1 MNTGN
6 NMIQIEDT
14 IIRNLIYHRVNPDK
28 ENSLLSETLYDFTD
42 DDEEVVLK
50 KIFLKPFLS
59 NTTTYE
65 FKHEI
70 DLELNPLYKLSHSI
84 HEGNDF
90 IAQSKNI
97 CQHLKT
103 VSKHPNIKDGDLFIM
118 SFDNII
124 FENRSYEGLGIYKI
138 ENKENFIETIK
149 YFSGEAGL
157 KFRKGIGSKRL
168 DKACLILFTETPY
181 TVFIIDNTSNETDY
195 WQNEFIKVNLRDDNA
210 NNTNQFLSLAKSFV
224 TKQLPSEF
232 ETTKADQIDLLNRSV
247 EYFRKNESFDRQN
260 FEQEVF
266 QESEVIKSFQTFD
279 SKYRQEN
286 EIQIADDFLISSQAV
301 KKQARVF
308 KSVLKLDKNFH
319 IYIHGNNELIQQG
332 VDSDG
337 RKYYKIYFETE
348 S

>member
-1 MNTGN
+1 
-6 NMIQIEDT
+6 MIQIEDT
-14 IIRNLIYHRVNPDK
+14 IIRKLIFHRLSIDNN
-28 ENSLLSETLYDFTD
+28 NSVLNDTLYDFTND
-42 DDEEVVLK
+42 EEEVVLK
-50 KIFLKPFLS
+50 KIFLKPFLL
-59 NTTTYE
+59 NTSTYE

-70 DLELNPLYKLSHSI
+70 DLELNPLFKLSQSI
-84 HEGNDF
+84 FEGRDF
-90 IAQSKNI
+90 ISQSKNI

-118 SFDNII
+118 KFENISFDNKL
-124 FENRSYEGLGIYKI
+124 YEGLGIYKI
-138 ENKENFIETIK
+138 ENKENFIETTK
-149 YFSGEAGL
+149 YFNGEAGL
-157 KFRKGIGSKRL
+157 NFRKGIGSKRL
-168 DKACLILFTETPY
+168 DKACLILFTEIPY

-195 WQNEFIKVNLRDDNA
+195 WQNEFIKVNLKRDDI

-224 TKQLPSEF
+224 TKQFPSEF

-247 EYFRKNESFDRQN
+247 EYFKKNENFDKKN

-266 QESEVIKSFQTFD
+266 QDNEVIKSFQTFD
-279 SKYRQEN
+279 SKYRHEN
-286 EIQIADDFLISSQAV
+286 EIDIADDFLISPQAV

-319 IYIHGNNELIQQG
+319 IYIHGNNELIKQG

>member
-1 MNTGN
+1 
-6 NMIQIEDT
+6 MIQIEDT
-14 IIRNLIYHRVNPDK
+14 IIRKLIYHRLSL
-28 ENSLLSETLYDFTD
+28 ENNNSMLSETLYDFTN
-42 DDEEVVLK
+42 DEEEMVLK
-50 KIFLKPFLS
+50 KILLKPFLS

-70 DLELNPLYKLSHSI
+70 DLELNPLFKLSQSI
-84 HEGNDF
+84 FEGSDF
-90 IAQSKNI
+90 ISQSKNI

-118 SFDNII
+118 KFENISFDNKL
-124 FENRSYEGLGIYKI
+124 YEGLGIYKI
-138 ENKENFIETIK
+138 ENKENFIETTK
-149 YFSGEAGL
+149 YFNGEAGL
-157 KFRKGIGSKRL
+157 NFRKGIGSKRL
-168 DKACLILFTETPY
+168 DKACLILFTEIPY

-195 WQNEFIKVNLRDDNA
+195 WQNEFIKVNLKKDDV

-224 TKQLPSEF
+224 TKQFPSEF

-247 EYFRKNESFDRQN
+247 EYFKKNESFDKQN

-266 QESEVIKSFQTFD
+266 QDSGVIKSFQNFD

-286 EIQIADDFLISSQAV
+286 EIDIADDFLISSQAV

-319 IYIHGNNELIQQG
+319 IYIHGNKELIKKG

-337 RKYYKIYFETE
+337 RKFYKIYFETE

>member
-1 MNTGN
+1 
-6 NMIQIEDT
+6 MIQIEDT
-14 IIRNLIYHRVNPDK
+14 IIRKLIYHRINPDND
-28 ENSLLSETLYDFTD
+28 NSVLSETLYDFSN
-42 DDEEVVLK
+42 DEEEEVLK

-59 NTTTYE
+59 DTTSYE
-65 FKHEI
+65 FMHEI
-70 DLELNPLYKLSHSI
+70 DIELNPLYKLSGSI
-84 HEGNDF
+84 LEGDDF

-118 SFDNII
+118 KFDNII
-124 FENRSYEGLGIYKI
+124 FDNKLCEGLGIYKI
-138 ENKENFIETIK
+138 EKKENFIETSK
-149 YFSGEAGL
+149 YFNGEAGL
-157 KFRKGIGSKRL
+157 NFRKGIGSKRL
-168 DKACLILFTETPY
+168 DKACLILFTEKPY
-181 TVFIIDNTSNETDY
+181 TVFIIDNTSSETDY
-195 WQNEFIKVNLRDDNA
+195 WQNEFIKVNLKHDDA

-224 TKQLPSEF
+224 TKQFPSEF

-247 EYFRKNESFDRQN
+247 EYFKKNESFDKQN

-266 QESEVIKSFQTFD
+266 QESELIKSFQTFD

-286 EIQIADDFLISSQAV
+286 EIKIADDFLISSQVV
-301 KKQARVF
+301 KKQAKIF

-337 RKYYKIYFETE
+337 RKYYKIYFENE

>member
-1 MNTGN
+1 
-6 NMIQIEDT
+6 MIQIDDT
-14 IIRNLIYHRVNPDK
+14 IIRKLIYHRLALG
-28 ENSLLSETLYDFTD
+28 ENNSVLSENLYDFSND
-42 DDEEVVLK
+42 EEEVVLK

-65 FKHEI
+65 FMHDI
-70 DLELNPLYKLSHSI
+70 DIELNPLYKLSGAINDGS
-84 HEGNDF
+84 DF
-90 IAQSKNI
+90 ISESKNI

-103 VSKHPNIKDGDLFIM
+103 VSKHPNIKDGDMFIM
-118 SFDNII
+118 KFDNIN
-124 FENRSYEGLGIYKI
+124 FNNKLYEGLGIYKV
-138 ENKENFIETIK
+138 ENKENFIETTK
-149 YFSGEAGL
+149 YFNGESGL
-157 KFRKGIGSKRL
+157 NFRKGIGSKRL
-168 DKACLILFTETPY
+168 DKACLILFSDRPY

-195 WQNEFIKVNLRDDNA
+195 WQNEFIKVNLKQDYV
-210 NNTNQFLSLAKSFV
+210 NNTNQFLTLTKSFV
-224 TKQLPSEF
+224 TKQFPSEF

-247 EYFRKNESFDRQN
+247 EYFKNHENFEKEN

-266 QESEVIKSFQTFD
+266 QDGEVIKSFQSFD

-286 EIQIADDFLISSQAV
+286 DITIASGFEISSQVV
-301 KKQARVF
+301 KKQAKFF

>member
-1 MNTGN
+1 
-6 NMIQIEDT
+6 MIQIEDT
-14 IIRNLIYHRVNPDK
+14 IIRKLIYHRLSLDNN
-28 ENSLLSETLYDFTD
+28 NSVLSETLYDFSN
-42 DDEEVVLK
+42 DEEEIVLK

-65 FKHEI
+65 FKHDI
-70 DLELNPLYKLSHSI
+70 DLELNPMFKLSRSI
-84 HEGNDF
+84 LEGNDF
-90 IAQSKNI
+90 ISQTKNI

-103 VSKHPNIKDGDLFIM
+103 VSKHPNIKDGDLFFLKFENIN
-118 SFDNII
+118 FDNKL
-124 FENRSYEGLGIYKI
+124 YEGLGIYKI
-138 ENKENFIETIK
+138 ENKENFIETTK
-149 YFSGEAGL
+149 YFNGEPGL

-168 DKACLILFTETPY
+168 DKACLILFTEQPF

-195 WQNEFIKVNLRDDNA
+195 WQNEFIKVNLKKDDV

-224 TKQLPSEF
+224 TKQFPSEF

-247 EYFRKNESFDRQN
+247 EYFRKNESFDKQN

-266 QESEVIKSFQTFD
+266 QDNEVIKSFQAFD

-286 EIQIADDFLISSQAV
+286 VIDIADDFLISSQAV
-301 KKQARVF
+301 KKQAKVF

-319 IYIHGNNELIQQG
+319 IYIHGDHELIKQG
-332 VDSDG
+332 VESDG

>member
-1 MNTGN
+1 
-6 NMIQIEDT
+6 MIQIEDT
-14 IIRNLIYHRVNPDK
+14 IIRKLIYHK
-28 ENSLLSETLYDFTD
+28 LSLENNNSVLSETLYDFSN
-42 DDEEVVLK
+42 DEEEAVLK

-59 NTTTYE
+59 CTTTYE

-70 DLELNPLYKLSHSI
+70 DLDLNPLFKLSQSI
-84 HEGNDF
+84 FEGSDF
-90 IAQSKNI
+90 VDQSKNI

-118 SFDNII
+118 KFDNII
-124 FENRSYEGLGIYKI
+124 FDNKLYEGLGIYKI
-138 ENKENFIETIK
+138 ENKENFIETTK
-149 YFSGEAGL
+149 YFNGEAGL
-157 KFRKGIGSKRL
+157 NFRKGIGSKRL
-168 DKACLILFTETPY
+168 DKACLILFTEQPF
-181 TVFIIDNTSNETDY
+181 TVFIIDNTSTETDY
-195 WQNEFIKVNLRDDNA
+195 WQNEFIKVNLKKDYV

-224 TKQLPSEF
+224 TKQFPSEF

-247 EYFRKNESFDRQN
+247 EYFKKNESFDKQN

-266 QESEVIKSFQTFD
+266 QDSGVIKSFQNFD

-286 EIQIADDFLISSQAV
+286 EIDIADDFLISSQAV

-319 IYIHGNNELIQQG
+319 IYIHGNKELIKQG